1 MISQKPSVR
10 NKRPDGSIL
19 FKVSIVSDTHVNEQE
34 DFSTSPY
41 AANAEANPRARHVFS
56 QINSVDQAFVIHLGD
71 MINPVPELPSYGP
84 AADNFHALAK
94 GLNAP
99 LHLVPGNHDIGD
111 KPVSWM
117 PAGMVNGDFIT
128 LYRQHFGKDYYAI
141 THAGC
146 HFIMI
151 NSPLINSGDP
161 AEAEQAAWLEA
172 YLDEH
177 NGARMFLFSHYP
189 PYVTRQN
196 EPGSYDNIDEP
207 GRSWILDLIRRHKF
221 EALFSAHVHNFWY
234 DLIGETEYYIL
245 PSTCFVRHD
254 YSEMYRID
262 GGDQKGRNDAAKLGF
277 LTLDVYETGHVAQY
291 HRSNG
296 AVLTEGGG
304 QAPAIMQ
311 RPHVKTATRPGVS
324 VDMRHAWAE
333 ELSVAPSGAV
343 DEFRRKMA
351 RNDYPVMAL
360 WEMALRGM
368 RVPIQDLADPATR
381 RRMALMCGVG
391 HIFQVYLYGMPDAGE
406 VALLT
411 EHADLIDRLE
421 LVLGWADVPVLI
433 PQIRALKSAT
443 GLSLCLSRV
452 NRTDAAKHTGAR
464 FNHLISHGFTIGET
478 VELSSFASDHPGLIE
493 AVQFTIPR
501 SASPW
506 VTARA
511 LRGFE
516 KASSVAP
523 VLYVKSTEASPAEEF
538 GDEVANA
545 LRFAETVISGVGNDV
560 NVVLDTLDDAD
571 RGYFTRAGLID
582 RRFNP
587 RIGSELI
594 STLMLA
600 LGAGDWHA
608 QDGDTPALRN
618 DDGQVLRVFASGMD
632 VPDTGEWICPKTGQR
647 GTGRGGQG
655 GAGAYAP
662 AHPVVHVV

>member
-1 MISQKPSVR
+1 MATRAPSFQ
-10 NKRPDGSIL
+10 NKRPDGPIL
-19 FKVSIVSDTHVNEQE
+19 FRVSIVSDTHVNEKE
-34 DFSTSPY
+34 DFSASPY
-41 AANAEANPRARHVFS
+41 PANAEANPRARHVFS
-56 QINSVDQAFVIHLGD
+56 QINRVDPAFIIHLGD

-84 AADNFHALAK
+84 AAENFHDLAK
-94 GLNAP
+94 ELRAP

-117 PAGMVNGDFIT
+117 PAGMVNGEFIA

-141 THAGC
+141 THEDC
-146 HFIMI
+146 HFIVI

-161 AEAEQAAWLEA
+161 AEAQQAAWLEG
-172 YLDEH
+172 YMQEH
-177 NGARMFLFSHYP
+177 SGARMFLFSHYP
-189 PYVTRQN
+189 PYITRQD

-207 GRSWILDLIRRHKF
+207 GRGWMLDLIRTHKP

-234 DLIGETEYYIL
+234 DLIGETEYYVT

-254 YSEMYRID
+254 YSEMYRIE

-277 LTLDVYETGHVAQY
+277 LTLDVHETGHVARY

-296 AVLTEGGG
+296 ATLAEGDEK
-304 QAPAIMQ
+304 APDIVA
-311 RPHVKTATRPGVS
+311 RPHVKTALRAGIA

-343 DEFRRKMA
+343 DEFRRKIA

-360 WEMALRGM
+360 WEMGLRGL
-368 RVPIQDLADPATR
+368 RVPVQDLADATTR
-381 RRMALMCGVG
+381 RRMELMCGVG
-391 HIFQVYLYGMPDAGE
+391 HRFQVYLYGMPNPAE
-406 VALLT
+406 AALLKD
-411 EHADLIDRLE
+411 HAGLIARLE
-421 LVLGWADVPVLI
+421 LVLGWNDVAGLI
-433 PQIRALKSAT
+433 PDIKALKSDT
-443 GLSLCLSRV
+443 GVSLCLSRV

-464 FNHLISHGFTIGET
+464 FNHLISHGFTLGEMD
-478 VELSSFASDHPGLIE
+478 ELSAFAAQNPGLID
-493 AVQFTIPR
+493 AVQFTISR

-511 LRGFE
+511 LGEF
-516 KASSVAP
+516 ASASGLAP

-538 GDEVANA
+538 GDATANA
-545 LRFAETVISGVGNDV
+545 LRFGETVLAGVGHGVD
-560 NVVLDTLDDAD
+560 VVLDTLDDAD
-571 RGYFTRAGLID
+571 RGYFTRAGLVD

-600 LGAGDWHA
+600 LGADDWHA

-618 DDGQVLRVFASGMD
+618 AAGQVLRVFASGAD
-632 VPDTGEWICPKTGQR
+632 LPKGGEWICPKTGAR
-647 GTGRGGQG
+647 GTGTG
-655 GAGAYAP
+655 AP
-662 AHPVVHVV
+662 AHPVVHIA